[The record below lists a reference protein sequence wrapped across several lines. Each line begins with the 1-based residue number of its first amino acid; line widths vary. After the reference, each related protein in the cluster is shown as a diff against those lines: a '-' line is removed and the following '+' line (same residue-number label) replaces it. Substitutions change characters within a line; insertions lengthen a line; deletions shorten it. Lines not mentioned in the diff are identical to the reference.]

1 MGIEKYYT
9 PELEELHFG
18 FECEVYNSTERYMFE
33 AENGWIKTCIGIVNE
48 LRFMPTIL
56 SLINDSQIRVKYLD
70 REDIEECGWESQMV
84 VNVFDDEDDIISGYV
99 ISKGDKEEYV
109 LLHNDENGAVGIYTK
124 RIYSLI
130 TDNWEQLT
138 LFSGYIKNKSEF
150 KKLMKQLNIC
160 TK

>member
-1 MGIEKYYT
+1 MGIDKYYT

-33 AENGWIKTCIGIVNE
+33 AKNGWIKTCIGIVNE

-70 REDIEECGWESQMV
+70 REDIEECGWEKSGTENDLYSINWIENPTERENAIWLKQ
-84 VNVFDDEDDIISGYV
+84 FDGNRLQIIDSRHKWHV
-99 ISKGDKEEYV
+99 
-109 LLHNDENGAVGIYTK
+109 
-124 RIYSLI
+124 SLFHG
-130 TDNWEQLT
+130 T
-138 LFSGYIKNKSEF
+138 IKNKSEL